1 MKRKREGEED
11 EEEKRI
17 PDRKKMCIP
26 QLLCWLSCY
35 FSAVWLRQRVTL
47 HLSEFRQC
55 LLSSGSEIPLSLES
69 VEEGMKIMEDNLHH
83 SEDKIYEKNQLYG
96 YLKRSFYLNPQ
107 KKFVKSFFIKI
118 TKSAIKDTIWRD
130 LEG

>member
-1 MKRKREGEED
+1 M
-11 EEEKRI
+11 
-17 PDRKKMCIP
+17 
-26 QLLCWLSCY
+26 
-35 FSAVWLRQRVTL
+35 TL
-47 HLSEFRQC
+47 HLSGFRQC

-118 TKSAIKDTIWRD
+118 TKFAKKDTI
-130 LEG
+130 